1 MPCGILYRPVKFVPI
16 YEDEEELDEEKGIVE
31 IEEES
36 GIGVDEEGMKP
47 KSDGK
52 IKIKKRFLF

>member
-16 YEDEEELDEEKGIVE
+16 YEDEEELGEEKGIVE

-47 KSDGK
+47 ESEGK
-52 IKIKKRFLF
+52 I